1 MTYVI
6 HISIRHTYIQLLV
19 MEKKMKFCWWQ
30 PKVNIKYKIVG
41 KEGMAEKNSDRRRE
55 RQWESHTIEDM
66 QIDERGINPKKAWW
80 RKRETA
86 RD

>member
-1 MTYVI
+1 
-6 HISIRHTYIQLLV
+6 
-19 MEKKMKFCWWQ
+19 
-30 PKVNIKYKIVG
+30 
-41 KEGMAEKNSDRRRE
+41 MAEKNSDRRRE